1 MEQYKYGPLTWATID
16 DDSGNYY
23 YPGTPPIGYDNQ
35 GIPIDE
41 RGLQCLDILC
51 PVHPDY
57 QMKDA
62 QFCAAIH
69 DYLPTVKEWTEWFE
83 KEFIDISEE
92 RCQREIVRWYNK
104 QSSQTKEFQEL
115 ASNCSSIAELAEKIF
130 GNHTEDVV
138 S

>member
-1 MEQYKYGPLTWATID
+1 MARQTDEERKKSLKIKQQKRKGKQAYTPLTEKQKEAAMKQLIK
-16 DDSGNYY
+16 Y
-23 YPGTPPIGYDNQ
+23 
-35 GIPIDE
+35 
-41 RGLQCLDILC
+41 
-51 PVHPDY
+51 HPDY

-83 KEFIDISEE
+83 KEFIDITEE

-104 QSSQTKEFQEL
+104 QSLQTKEFQEL